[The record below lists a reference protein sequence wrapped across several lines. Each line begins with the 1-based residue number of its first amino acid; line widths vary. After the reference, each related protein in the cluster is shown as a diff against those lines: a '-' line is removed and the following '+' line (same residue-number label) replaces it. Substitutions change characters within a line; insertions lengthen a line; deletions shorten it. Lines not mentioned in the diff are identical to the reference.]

1 MITRKYRFI
10 GAALA
15 GFCLLGFPAC
25 APQPGEAV
33 SQAQIPGIAPGMA
46 RVWFMRDTD
55 PQEQQGEPIIYGNG
69 QAVGRSEPGTAFFRD
84 FPPGAYGFKV
94 QS

>member
-1 MITRKYRFI
+1 MITRKYRLI

-46 RVWFMRDTD
+46 R
-55 PQEQQGEPIIYGNG
+55 I
-69 QAVGRSEPGTAFFRD
+69 
-84 FPPGAYGFKV
+84 
-94 QS
+94 